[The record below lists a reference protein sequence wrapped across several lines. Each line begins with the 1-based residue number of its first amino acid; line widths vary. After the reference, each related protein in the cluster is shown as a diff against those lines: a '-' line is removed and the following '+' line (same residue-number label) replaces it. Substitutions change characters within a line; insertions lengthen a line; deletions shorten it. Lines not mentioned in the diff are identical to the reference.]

1 MTAIAQFGHIGITDA
16 TAYFQRKTGYNTAEV
31 YNTNFFFL
39 IFIFIIIFTAVLVL
53 KSSGMIF
60 PEYEFIMVMFVLV
73 SVVLFTLINDL
84 MTATYISS
92 EKIIQLNNRILFSS
106 IIVNAVYF
114 ILWILGMLNTT
125 SYLIVFALNPVMI
138 YILLSLKMGIS
149 LRFAFNFKLLKEQFS
164 YGIVVYFA
172 VLFLF
177 FSFRIDQWMIKHF
190 LSNADLG
197 IYAIGVTISELMLII
212 PTSFVNPFRAR
223 LYNISYEDPE
233 YKKITEK
240 TVKFTFYAVLLIS
253 VAVFFASGLIPGDYL
268 YGPKYDGSVAAVR
281 ILVTGVIFTVFGT
294 LGIHYFII
302 SGNPKVIFLINLTVL
317 VFSIVLNFFMI
328 PRFGVKGAATA
339 SAISHFLYG
348 AIYIGVFY
356 FREKINP
363 IMFFRI
369 NKNEIGSLFGA
380 LKLYLRKT

>member
-16 TAYFQRKTGYNTAEV
+16 TAYFQRKTKYNASEV
-31 YNTNFFFL
+31 YNTDFFFL
-39 IFIFIIIFTAVLVL
+39 VFIFIIIFSAVLGL
-53 KSSGMIF
+53 KSSGIIF
-60 PEYEFIMVMFVLV
+60 SEYEFVIVLFVLV
-73 SVVLFTLINDL
+73 SIVLFTLINDL

-92 EKIIQLNNRILFSS
+92 EKIISLNNRVLSSS
-106 IIVNAVYF
+106 IIVNALYF
-114 ILWILGMLNTT
+114 ILWTLDMLDTK
-125 SYLIVFALNPVMI
+125 SYLIVFALNPVII
-138 YILLSLKMGIS
+138 YILLSMKIGIK
-149 LRFAFNFKLLKEQFS
+149 LRFNLNFRLLKEQFS

-197 IYAIGVTISELMLII
+197 IYAIGVTISELMLIV

-223 LYNISYEDPE
+223 LYNIRYEDPE
-233 YKKITEK
+233 YKNITEK

-253 VAVFFASGLIPGDYL
+253 LIVFFASGLIPSNYL
-268 YGPKYDGSVAAVR
+268 YGPKYEDSVAAAR
-281 ILVTGVIFTVFGT
+281 ILVTGVVFTVFGT

-302 SGNPKVIFLINLTVL
+302 SGNPKVIFMINLTVL
-317 VFSIVLNFFMI
+317 VFNIILNIFMI
-328 PRFGVKGAATA
+328 PRYGVKGAAIA

-348 AIYIGVFY
+348 TIYIGIFY

-363 IMFFRI
+363 VMFFRI
-369 NKNEIGSLFGA
+369 NKNEIRSLFDS
-380 LKLYLRKT
+380 LKLYLRKS